1 MPKQT
6 FFNLPDEKREQIIQ
20 IAIDEFAENDY
31 DNVSISRIVARA
43 GIAKGSFYQYF
54 EDKEDLY
61 VYLLGRLAQAKVEF
75 LGLDHPDPQHIGIFA
90 YMRWL
95 VEAGVAFELAYP
107 QLTRIGLRMLNAGK
121 LPKAFDAQA
130 RETSR
135 TFYRRLIEVGKQQG
149 DIAAEVDADLAAV
162 VFDAI
167 LSSMGRYILERVA
180 RTERA
185 ASDPARS
192 VMEHP
197 EVKELFARTMDI
209 LQYGMGRRAGDSGNW
224 RNGVNDVSHSG

>member
-6 FFNLPDEKREQIIQ
+6 FFNLPDDKREQIIQ
-20 IAIDEFAENDY
+20 TAIDEFAENDY
-31 DNVSISRIVARA
+31 GNASISRIVARA

-54 EDKEDLY
+54 ADKEDLY
-61 VYLLGRLAQAKVEF
+61 AYLLGMVVQAKTAF
-75 LGLDHPDPQHIGIFA
+75 LALDHPDPQHIGIFA

-107 QLTRIGLRMLNAGK
+107 KLTRMGLRMLNAGK
-121 LPKAFDAQA
+121 LPKTFEAQA

-135 TFYRRLIEVGKQQG
+135 TFYRRLVEAGKQQG

-162 VFDAI
+162 VFDTI
-167 LSSMGRYILERVA
+167 LSNMGRYILERVA
-180 RTERA
+180 RTGIA
-185 ASDPARS
+185 VSDPGRS
-192 VMEHP
+192 VLERP

-209 LQYGMGRRAGDSGNW
+209 LQYGMGKRACD
-224 RNGVNDVSHSG
+224 